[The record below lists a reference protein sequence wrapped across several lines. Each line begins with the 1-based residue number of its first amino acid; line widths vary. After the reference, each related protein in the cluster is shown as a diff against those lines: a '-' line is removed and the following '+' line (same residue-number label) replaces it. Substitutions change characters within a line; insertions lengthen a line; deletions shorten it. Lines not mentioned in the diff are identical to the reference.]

1 MISSFGNAV
10 LSREQMKKE
19 TGGVDRYW
27 AYNDNADSI
36 AYMTAEA
43 AHNHCMSSIRCT
55 LLAGSLIFLDLEFYL
70 DCRNVCVVTFQINIP
85 YFQEF
90 YKRIQ

>member
-10 LSREQMKKE
+10 LSREQMNKE

-55 LLAGSLIFLDLEFYL
+55 S
-70 DCRNVCVVTFQINIP
+70 CRQFNIP
-85 YFQEF
+85 WF
-90 YKRIQ
+90 RILFGLSQCLRGDIPNKYSVFSGVL